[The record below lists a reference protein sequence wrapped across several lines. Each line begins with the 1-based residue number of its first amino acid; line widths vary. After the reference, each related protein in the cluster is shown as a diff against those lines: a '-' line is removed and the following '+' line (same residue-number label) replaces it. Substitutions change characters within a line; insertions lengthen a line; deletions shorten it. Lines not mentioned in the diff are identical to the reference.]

1 MELDQYT
8 DAINLINEQE
18 ISEETV
24 INDNVNS
31 PTFSRK
37 KMAYSLEQLDVQKT
51 TEPKDQSGF
60 TALHQAAQENNTDY
74 IQELVSI
81 GCDVNAVDATGGQQT
96 PLHKAAM
103 YGHKK
108 SVKLLLEN
116 NANANQCDKN
126 GYTPIQTAI
135 FYGGDFQVIEAL
147 IEKTDL
153 LKEDN
158 NGQNILHAAVRF
170 HQVDVIDLILSH
182 EQVSAL
188 ISNVNED
195 GFTPLHLAVSL
206 GHLDTVE
213 SFLNKLSID
222 ITTTVTNG
230 KNVLHFAAMTN
241 NLALTVLLLKIKDAS
256 CLINQPDSL
265 LNTPLHD
272 AARYGQL
279 NQVTLLLDK
288 GAMASITSDGYS
300 PLHYACQEGHLGV
313 AKKLLERHPFQ
324 KDLSTKN
331 KSTALHL
338 AALKGHA
345 AIVKFL
351 LDSGVPITHNMLQV
365 SFLDLAILYK
375 HTAVASE
382 AVKHDRWEEC
392 LDLVSPTSSPPIIE
406 LIKTL
411 PDVALSVMD
420 RSISSQLLPTHT
432 GHYKIYNFKYISMT
446 PKVSSERDTNPSS
459 GFFQLIWYYVLCIF
473 TLNDDKSLDIIK
485 AILKSN
491 QADTFLTHPLPVTYI
506 NLKWRNYGRLY
517 IQIRAA
523 IPTILTILLTILVLL
538 ASPPRPQTP
547 SVTLPMASN
556 LTDPNST
563 NSTELPT
570 ASNADDD
577 LNEDVPY
584 YITSIV
590 LFIYILVLIIQ
601 GIMIIRLR
609 KVLHRAHYS
618 IEIGTVVSTTIF
630 LFVTPTEWLAGVA
643 ALLFTWIGLNLFS
656 RYFDVVGL
664 YTIMFYELLLRIGKA
679 ILVGLYYIIV
689 FGLILYILIG
699 EEYFYNTPLRAI
711 YATSFSVISGFNID
725 ILKVKDT
732 TGTLQYTTT
741 TFLIALTLTVVLT
754 IVLQSLMIGIAVRSI
769 GSIKKDAIAYQAK
782 LKATLFLEIDPNIP
796 QAIKHKFIPRH
807 YKVKEG
813 KSVTT
818 VIRNIWNY
826 LTLIFTT
833 HIEGEEQ
840 SRDTQPVI
848 LDDVYQNM
856 MQMETQ
862 IRNIQKQQDTML
874 AELKKLN
881 VQIDST
887 TATVI

>member
-8 DAINLINEQE
+8 DAVNLINEQE
-18 ISEETV
+18 ISEETGV
-24 INDNVNS
+24 NDDVDG
-31 PTFSRK
+31 TIFSRK
-37 KMAYSLEQLDVQKT
+37 KMAYSLEQLDVQNT
-51 TEPKDQSGF
+51 NEPKDPSGF
-60 TALHQAAQENNTDY
+60 MVLHQAVQENDTDR

-81 GCDVNAVDATGGQQT
+81 GCDVNAVDPADGEEQT

-116 NANANQCDKN
+116 NANANQHDKN
-126 GYTPIQTAI
+126 GHTPIQTAI
-135 FYGGDFQVIEAL
+135 IYGGDFQVIEAL

-153 LKEDN
+153 LKEDK
-158 NGQNILHAAVRF
+158 NGQNVLHVAVKF
-170 HQVDVIDLILSH
+170 HQVDVINLILGH
-182 EQVSAL
+182 EQVAAL
-188 ISNVNED
+188 IASVSED

-222 ITTTVTNG
+222 ITTTVSNG
-230 KNVLHFAAMTN
+230 KNVLHLAAMTN
-241 NLALTVLLLKIKDAS
+241 NLALMVLLLKSKDAS
-256 CLINQPDSL
+256 CLINQPDSQMI
-265 LNTPLHD
+265 TPLHD
-272 AARYGQL
+272 AARCGQL

-300 PLHYACQEGHLGV
+300 PLHYACQEGHLTV

-324 KDLSTKN
+324 KDLATKN

-351 LDSGVPITHNMLQV
+351 LDSGVPITHNILQA

-375 HTAVASE
+375 HSTVASE

-392 LDLVSPTSSPPIIE
+392 LDLVSPMRSPPIIE
-406 LIKTL
+406 LIETL

-432 GHYKIYNFKYISMT
+432 GHYKIYNFKYISMGQ
-446 PKVSSERDTNPSS
+446 KVSSERRDTNLS
-459 GFFQLIWYYVLCIF
+459 GFCQLIWYYVLCVF
-473 TLNDDKSLDIIK
+473 TLIDDKSQDVIK

-491 QADTFLTHPLPVTYI
+491 HADVFLTHPLPVTYI

-517 IQIRAA
+517 IQMRGAV
-523 IPTILTILLTILVLL
+523 PTILTILLTVLVLL
-538 ASPPRPQTP
+538 SSPPRPGTP
-547 SVTLPMASN
+547 SVILSMVSN
-556 LTDPNST
+556 LTGS

-570 ASNADDD
+570 TSNADDED
-577 LNEDVPY
+577 LNEDIPY
-584 YITSIV
+584 YFTSVV
-590 LFIYILVLIIQ
+590 LFIYALVLLIQ

-609 KVLHRAHYS
+609 KAFHRIHYF
-618 IEIGTVVSTTIF
+618 IEIGTVGSTAFF
-630 LFVTPTEWLAGVA
+630 LFVRPTEWLAGVV
-643 ALLFTWIGLNLFS
+643 ALSFAWIGINLFS
-656 RYFDVVGL
+656 RYFDVMGL

-689 FGLILYILIG
+689 FGLIMYILIG
-699 EEYFYNTPLRAI
+699 EEYFYDNPLKAI

-725 ILKVKDT
+725 ILRVKHT
-732 TGTLQYTTT
+732 AGTLQYVTA
-741 TFLIALTLTVVLT
+741 TFLVALTLTVVLT
-754 IVLQSLMIGIAVRSI
+754 VALQSLMIGIAVRSI
-769 GSIKKDAIAYQAK
+769 GSIKKDAIATQAR
-782 LKATLFLEIDPNIP
+782 LKVILFLEIDPNIP
-796 QAIKHKFIPRH
+796 QTIKHKFIPRR

-813 KSVTT
+813 KSMTT
-818 VIRNIWNY
+818 AIRNIWN
-826 LTLIFTT
+826 
-833 HIEGEEQ
+833 HITSVFATKVEGEEEI
-840 SRDTQPVI
+840 REAQPAI
-848 LDDVYQNM
+848 LDDMHQNM

-862 IRNIQKQQDTML
+862 IRTLQKQQDAML

-881 VQIDST
+881 LQTNST
-887 TATVI
+887 TTTVI